1 LTNEFKCVIIIGR
14 FKKGE
19 IMLETLI
26 NISFWYSLVGLT
38 ILVVLYFATPIILKK
53 VLLSDDEEDDT

>member
-1 LTNEFKCVIIIGR
+1 
-14 FKKGE
+14 
-19 IMLETLI
+19 MLETLI

-38 ILVVLYFATPIILKK
+38 ILVALYFATPIILKK